1 MNLVSCPPQQF
12 AALIALM
19 ALVLCGT
26 GHAASS
32 YVLVP
37 LTNVWKY
44 DASGTNLGTAWVQTN
59 YDDSFFPSGS
69 GGLGNE
75 TDPTITPLL
84 HTILPLNAPGGSYI
98 TNFYFRTH
106 FILTNNPLSVTLTTS
121 NQIDDGAVFYINGQE
136 FKRVRIAAG
145 PVTATTFASAATAE
159 GQFTNAVIPSSMLVQ
174 GDNVLAVEVHQATA
188 TSGDIV
194 FITTLL
200 VDPGTNIPPTI
211 TAQPADT
218 GAFPDQ
224 SVALTVSAIGSPVL
238 RYRWFSNNVALS
250 GATNSTLSFANVQAD
265 QAANYFVMV
274 SNSIG
279 VVTSKVASLVV
290 VAGQAPLQLIEFT
303 NTWRFNLSGSELGT
317 GWRTSG
323 YDDSTWPA
331 APGVLVKTT
340 NTGFPELTNQ
350 VLALTNASGNTI
362 TTYYFR
368 VHFTLPPG
376 YDHVALLS
384 SNLIDDGAIF
394 HLNGLE
400 AARVRIAAGAYTART
415 LATPSPTD
423 GKGYDTLFI
432 PGTNLKVG
440 DNVVAAEVHQSSG
453 ASSDVVFGMQ
463 LRAYAGDSG
472 PLSILSQPVSQSL
485 AEGQSATLVA
495 DVFGEHPWFFQWFRN
510 GVALP
515 SLTNEIV
522 AFTPAHPANA
532 GNYYFIASNSFNA
545 VTSAV
550 ATLTVTADVTPP
562 GLLAAFVTNGL
573 NSVLVIFSEAISAP
587 GAMNP
592 ANYTF
597 TPGVTVLGAQLL
609 APDRVLLTVT
619 GLDVQF
625 DYTLTVAN
633 IIDTSDAANPL
644 APGSPVGVGHESNES
659 SALRNLETV
668 FIILMENQAWAD
680 IKASPNCPYINS
692 LLPQSSYCENYFG
705 HNNEHPSQPNYLWL
719 EAGSHFGH
727 DDDTG
732 PSQARI
738 ASTNHLVT
746 QLRNAGIEW
755 RGYMESMPY
764 GSSGTND
771 APPYYGR
778 HNPFAFFD
786 DVTTDRFYCTNH
798 VRPYASFAGDLA
810 AGRIG
815 RYNFIT
821 PNITNDMHDLAP
833 GSSSAKKQGDTWL
846 ALQLPQI
853 LNSPAFQ
860 NNGAVFI
867 TWDENDYSTDYPIGM
882 IALSPL
888 AKGNGYVSQV
898 VHDHSSTLRT
908 MQDIFGVGPYLADAA
923 NANTLADLFN
933 DSVLMLSPPVRSN
946 GIFTVTLNGALPGKT
961 NYVQAS
967 SDLVNWNTISTNVA
981 TNSITIPD
989 PLPAGQAQRFY
1000 RAIELP

>member
-1 MNLVSCPPQQF
+1 
-12 AALIALM
+12 M
-19 ALVLCGT
+19 ALTALLCGPV
-26 GHAASS
+26 HAASS

-37 LTNVWKY
+37 LTNVWNY
-44 DASGTNLGTAWVQTN
+44 DASGTNLGTAWLQTN
-59 YDDSFFPSGS
+59 YDDSFFPSGP
-69 GGLGNE
+69 GGLGFE
-75 TDPTITPLL
+75 TDPTITNLL
-84 HTILPLNAPGGSYI
+84 HTTLPLNGPGGAFI

-106 FILTNNPLSVTLTTS
+106 FTLTNNPSSVVLTTS
-121 NQIDDGAVFYINGQE
+121 NQIDDGAVFYMNGQE
-136 FKRVRIAAG
+136 FKRVRIATG
-145 PVTATTFASAATAE
+145 PVTATTFATAPTSE
-159 GQFTNAVIPSSMLVQ
+159 GLFTNAVIPSNLLVQ

-194 FITTLL
+194 FITTVI
-200 VDPGTNIPPTI
+200 VDSGTNAPPTI

-218 GAFPDQ
+218 GAFPGQ
-224 SVALTVSAIGSPVL
+224 SAALSVNAIGSPTL
-238 RYRWFSNNVALS
+238 RYRWFSNNVALG
-250 GATNSTLSFANVQAD
+250 GATNSSLSFPNVQSNY
-265 QAANYFVMV
+265 AANYFVTI
-274 SNSIG
+274 SNSVG
-279 VVTSKVASLVV
+279 VATSEVASLVV
-290 VAGQAPLQLIEFT
+290 VNGQTPLKLIEFT
-303 NTWRFNLSGSELGT
+303 NEWRYNLSGAELGT
-317 GWRTSG
+317 AWRANG
-323 YDDSTWPA
+323 YDDGLWPA
-331 APGVLVKTT
+331 ESGVLVKTT
-340 NTGFPELTNQ
+340 GTGFPEPTNPVLTLTNG
-350 VLALTNASGNTI
+350 SGNVI

-384 SNLIDDGAIF
+384 SNLIDDGAVF
-394 HLNGLE
+394 YLNGLE

-415 LATPSPTD
+415 FATASPND
-423 GKGYDTLFI
+423 GKSYDTLFL
-432 PGTNLKVG
+432 PATNLFTG
-440 DNVVAAEVHQSSG
+440 DNVLAVEVHQSTA

-463 LRAYAGDSG
+463 LRAYAGSDG
-472 PLSILSQPVSQSL
+472 PVSILSNPASQTV
-485 AEGQSATLVA
+485 AEGQSTGWQA
-495 DVFGEHPWFFQWFRN
+495 DVFGGHPVYYQWFRN

-515 SLTNEIV
+515 GRTNAVI
-522 AFTPAHPANA
+522 AFAPAHPANE
-532 GNYYFIASNSFNA
+532 GNYFFIASNAYNA
-545 VTSAV
+545 VTSTI
-550 ATLTVTADVTPP
+550 ATLTVFADATPP
-562 GLLAAFVTNGL
+562 VLLAAFTTNDL
-573 NSVLVIFSEAISAP
+573 NSVIVIFSEPVTASSAT
-587 GAMNP
+587 NL
-592 ANYTF
+592 ANYAF
-597 TPGVTVLGAQLL
+597 TPGVTALSAQMV
-609 APDRVLLTVT
+609 APDRVILTIA
-619 GLDVQF
+619 GFSVQF
-625 DYTLTVAN
+625 DYTLAVAN
-633 IIDTSDAANPL
+633 ITDTSDATNVL
-644 APGSPVGVGHESNES
+644 APGSQVRVGHDTRVYS
-659 SALRNLETV
+659 SALTSIGTV
-668 FIILMENQAWAD
+668 FIILMENQAWSD
-680 IKASPNCPYINS
+680 IKASVNCPYINS

-738 ASTNHLVT
+738 SSTNHFVT

-764 GSSGTND
+764 GSTGTND

-786 DVTTDRFYCTNH
+786 DVTTDRSYCTNH

-833 GSSSAKKQGDTWL
+833 GSPSAKKQGDTWL
-846 ALQLPQI
+846 AQQLPQI
-853 LNSPAFQ
+853 LNSPAYQ
-860 NNGAVFI
+860 SNGAVFI

-882 IALSPL
+882 IVLSPL
-888 AKGNGYVSQV
+888 AKGTGYVSQV
-898 VHDHSSTLRT
+898 FHDHSSTLRT

-923 NANTLADLFN
+923 NANTLADLFK

-1000 RAIELP
+1000 RAVELP